1 MKNIFSN
8 LLWTY
13 RIYFFNKTYIFLMKQ
28 VPVGHI
34 HNQRLLLMHAP
45 MKCFM
50 EDRFFVVAAFPKS
63 DIK

>member
-1 MKNIFSN
+1 
-8 LLWTY
+8 
-13 RIYFFNKTYIFLMKQ
+13 MKQ